1 MLWRLTDR
9 TFDFSARGGVVM
21 GILNCTHDSFSDG
34 GKFFDP
40 EAAVAHAFQ
49 MEAEGAEIIDIGGE
63 STRPGA
69 HPVTEE
75 EELRRVIPVI
85 ERLAGNLQAAISV
98 DTTKAAVARAALA
111 AGAHLI
117 NDVTALRGDPEMPRV
132 AAETGAGVILMHM
145 QGTPRTMQAAP
156 HYDDVVGE
164 VRDFLRQ
171 SARDALRWGID
182 PERIALDPGP
192 GFGKTVEHNVMLL
205 RHVAELGF
213 PELPGRPL
221 VWAVSR
227 KRFMGTLIDDMA
239 LEQRFWP
246 TVALTSL
253 GRELGALVFR
263 VHDVKANAEAL
274 RMTEAILKA

>member
-1 MLWRLTDR
+1 
-9 TFDFSARGGVVM
+9 VV
-21 GILNCTHDSFSDG
+21 
-34 GKFFDP
+34 
-40 EAAVAHAFQ
+40 
-49 MEAEGAEIIDIGGE
+49 
-63 STRPGA
+63 
-69 HPVTEE
+69 
-75 EELRRVIPVI
+75 PVI
-85 ERLAGNLQAAISV
+85 ERLAGRLKAAISV
-98 DTTKAAVARAALA
+98 DTMKAGVARAALE
-111 AGAHLI
+111 AGASIL
-117 NDVTALRGDPEMPRV
+117 NDITALRGDPEMPRV

-145 QGTPRTMQAAP
+145 QGTPRTMQNAP

-171 SARDALRWGID
+171 SALDALRWGID

-213 PELPGRPL
+213 PGLPGRPV

-263 VHDVKANAEAL
+263 VHDVKANVEAL
-274 RMTEAILKA
+274 RITEAILKS